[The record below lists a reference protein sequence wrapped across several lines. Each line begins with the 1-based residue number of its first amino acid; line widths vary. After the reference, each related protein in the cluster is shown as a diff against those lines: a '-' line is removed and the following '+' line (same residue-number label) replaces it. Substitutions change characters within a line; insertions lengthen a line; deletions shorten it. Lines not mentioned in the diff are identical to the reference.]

1 MTDRRPTIAWAL
13 LAVLACFTA
22 GCATEESKRQENLL
36 EIYKNTAES
45 YYQLKDNDRAIGQSI
60 KALEIDRDD
69 LKTQLILAWSLTRR
83 GTTEDLVHAEMVFR
97 SIADEE
103 DFRVS
108 LGLGT
113 TLERLGVA
121 NSEAADA
128 VASGRRV
135 TEARDPKKR
144 AAELK
149 QRSVDL
155 WTEAS
160 TWYEKTLTMQKSNL
174 DALNGLQRVD
184 ALLGQ
189 PESSLARSRQMITA
203 LVADRAFWE
212 AQLKRTRI
220 EDGEEREIRKMIRQ
234 FVDLEVATRMHAAQ
248 VLHGLGENEESL
260 AQLDAAI
267 VLNPDR
273 ADVHGMRAVVQ
284 RDLGRYDNAIADA
297 QRFIALSPQL
307 SDGPDVQKAF
317 DLIEACGAQ
326 KALSQP

>member
-1 MTDRRPTIAWAL
+1 MTDRRPKIAWAL
-13 LAVLACFTA
+13 LAVLTCFTA
-22 GCATEESKRQENLL
+22 GCATEEAKRQENLL

-45 YYQLKDNDRAIGQSI
+45 YYQLKDNDRAVGQAI
-60 KALEIDRDD
+60 KALQIDPDD
-69 LKTQLILAWSLTRR
+69 LKIKLILAWSLTRR
-83 GTTEDLVHAEMVFR
+83 GTIEDLVHAEMVFR
-97 SIADEE
+97 TIADEE
-103 DFRVS
+103 DFRAT

-128 VASGRRV
+128 VASGRRI
-135 TEARDPKKR
+135 TEARDPKER
-144 AAELK
+144 AAELRE
-149 QRSVDL
+149 RSTEL
-155 WTEAS
+155 WAEAS

-184 ALLGQ
+184 ALLGK
-189 PESSLARSRQMITA
+189 PASSLARSQQMITA

-212 AQLKRTRI
+212 VQVKKTRI
-220 EDGEEREIRKMIRQ
+220 EDSEEREIRKMIGQ
-234 FVDLEVATRMHAAQ
+234 FVDLEVATRIHAAQ
-248 VLHGLGENEESL
+248 VLHSQSENEKAL

-267 VLNPDR
+267 ILNPDR

-284 RDLGRYDNAIADA
+284 RDMGRYDNAIADA
-297 QRFIALSPQL
+297 ERFISLSPQL
-307 SDGPDVQKAF
+307 SDSPDVKKAF